1 MPVRVGILSQGS
13 VIDFNKC
20 FSLAM
25 KSTQMVDPTLHQ
37 KLKYKS
43 AADRPENLQGLI
55 GRLRSMRLRR
65 PPAIRIYKKNLL
77 NYDKTMKAN

>member
-13 VIDFNKC
+13 VIEFNQR

-25 KSTQMVDPTLHQ
+25 KNTQMVDPTLRQ

-43 AADRPENLQGLI
+43 AAGRPENLQGLI
-55 GRLRSMRLRR
+55 GRLRSMRLRQ
-65 PPAIRIYKKNLL
+65 PPAIRIYNEVFPIMTKL
-77 NYDKTMKAN
+77 

>member
-25 KSTQMVDPTLHQ
+25 KSTQVVDPTLHQ